1 MLEKSLEFLERH
13 GEPVVEVCRSEDAGI
28 EVALA
33 HETEVLGTA
42 AVLGRSDPLEVSG
55 RVVRDDPVD
64 VVALVSFGSCT
75 MEGERHEDMAG
86 FATKMAHNGIQV
98 TALAIMTVF
107 TRSAHSR
114 AINVQYFLPVGI
126 HEIAVRMRPKDFAV
140 GKLRRY
146 FLEAAGEEPRAW

>member
-1 MLEKSLEFLERH
+1 ME
-13 GEPVVEVCRSEDAGI
+13 VVGGEDAGI

-42 AVLGRSDPLEVSG
+42 AVLGRSDPFEVG
-55 RVVRDDPVD
+55 CRVVGNHPVD

-126 HEIAVRMRPKDFAV
+126 HEIAARVSPKDFAV
-140 GKLRRY
+140 NEFRRY